1 MNNSL
6 DFTQSLKLKNKNVM
20 NLMNLREIILEI
32 LKFFKIKLIDL
43 KAR

>member
-1 MNNSL
+1 M
-6 DFTQSLKLKNKNVM
+6 QSLKLKNKNVM